1 MIISQLVKKIKPSAT
16 MSITSKVKQMISSG
30 IDVIGFGAGEP
41 DFDTPD
47 YIKTAAI
54 ESLQNG
60 FTKYTPTSGIL
71 ELKEAICKKL
81 LQENGVNYTP
91 KQVIISCGAKHSI
104 YNTIL
109 ALCNPGDEVL
119 VPSPYWVSY
128 PEQIT
133 LANSTPVFI
142 HTDDSKDFK
151 ISVEDLKRSITD
163 KTKLLILNSPSN
175 PTGSVY
181 TKEEL
186 YEIADF
192 AIQAGLY
199 IISDEI
205 YEKIVYDGTVHYSP
219 ASFGEKFAKNVITV
233 NGLSK
238 TFSMTGW
245 RIGYMAG
252 PEELVKAT
260 ELIQD
265 HSTSCPNSFSQKAA
279 VVAIRGKDDITSK
292 MVSEFDRRRRYI
304 VERLNKIEGITCRLP
319 KGAFYVFPNISG
331 LYGRKIAG
339 ETAKNSS
346 EFVSIVLDKAKV
358 AVVPGI
364 CFGSDSH
371 VRLSYAT
378 SFENIEKGMD
388 RLENL
393 LTNSIP
399 YKN

>member
-1 MIISQLVKKIKPSAT
+1 MKVSKLIQKIKPSAT
-16 MSITSKVKQMISSG
+16 MSITSKVKYMISCG

-54 ESLQNG
+54 QSLQNG
-60 FTKYTPTSGIL
+60 FTKYTPTSGIP
-71 ELKEAICKKL
+71 ELKEVICKKL
-81 LQENGVNYTP
+81 LEENGVNYTP
-91 KQVIISCGAKHSI
+91 QQVIISCGAKHSL
-104 YNTIL
+104 YNSIL
-109 ALCNPGDEVL
+109 ALCNSGDEVL

-133 LANSTPVFI
+133 LANGIPVFI

-151 ISVEDLKRSITD
+151 ISVEDLKRSITA

-181 TKEEL
+181 TREEL
-186 YEIADF
+186 YEISDF

-205 YEKIVYDGTVHYSP
+205 YEKIVYDGTAHYSP
-219 ASFGEKFAKNVITV
+219 ASFGEKFAENVITV

-265 HSTSCPNSFSQKAA
+265 HSTSCPNSFAQKAA
-279 VVAIRGKDDITSK
+279 VVALKEKDDITSK
-292 MVSEFDRRRRYI
+292 MVSEFDRRRKYI

-331 LYGRKIAG
+331 LFGRNIAG
-339 ETAKNSS
+339 ETANTSS
-346 EFVSIVLDKAKV
+346 ELVNIVLNKAKV
-358 AVVPGI
+358 AFVPGI

-378 SFENIEKGMD
+378 SLENIKEGMD

-393 LTNSIP
+393 LTNGIP